1 MIHAMLAQN
10 ETDAALKKVI
20 TTHIYDTQGVE
31 QALQEVSYIQANK
44 QRHRNVV
51 TMSLQHHDLGYVIDI
66 NKRGYPL
73 RLVI

>member
-31 QALQEVSYIQANK
+31 QALQEVSYICYSNK
-44 QRHRNVV
+44 YERVCTNTKASTVSQI
-51 TMSLQHHDLGYVIDI
+51 ID
-66 NKRGYPL
+66 
-73 RLVI
+73 